1 MGALNIKDQNTI
13 LLASEGEKA
22 GKTSHAVS
30 YSRLPTHEQ
39 QLFPKIFAFDP
50 HEETDIAISPAAEFN
65 LRCVLHR
72 SRPQHASGKADLLP
86 FENASTMTALWDGL
100 ALPSSYLHLANGY
113 LSTAQSHEIQDGDE
127 GATGFALTVY
137 SLSKQGD
144 WSMALS
150 HNSHTRSTSV
160 FWSLQ
165 DGVDADT
172 LVNDLCDFQ
181 DYGWHPMLLPC
192 IMFASVLRMATE
204 RRQSI
209 KARLQTLEKTMA
221 RINTYSADS
230 NIAEV
235 FEQRH
240 FSQELKQLFELLQSC
255 RHDQGSRE
263 GRYDFWRSFHTVI
276 KNGFEYAKHFM
287 QAQRAHAARAQD
299 YESAFAQHEDLQE
312 WFTLTWIQLESIMA
326 RDQDHNTR
334 VDNVSD
340 MLYNLVQQRD
350 IRLQSRIARASQ
362 RDSQDMKFIALLGSV
377 FLPAS
382 LIATIFNVAEFVFI
396 EGAALFG
403 VYIGITIP
411 FVAVMLIL
419 CTTREELGSWFGKRI
434 HRRAGGASNENG
446 EKGHS

>member
-1 MGALNIKDQNTI
+1 MSRGIMTLKRLDKARESPSSIAAKLRERLLTTAARDGRFEYQRPEHHLVSKRRVHSTTDHYDIALR
-13 LLASEGEKA
+13 SEKA
-22 GKTSHAVS
+22 GKISHAVS

-39 QLFPKIFAFDP
+39 QLFPEIFAFDP
-50 HEETDIAISPAAEFN
+50 HEETDIAISPAAEFS

-263 GRYDFWRSFHTVI
+263 GRYGFWRSFHTVI

-299 YESAFAQHEDLQE
+299 YDSAFAQHADLQE

-340 MLYNLVQQRD
+340 MVGLNLWTICRV
-350 IRLQSRIARASQ
+350 
-362 RDSQDMKFIALLGSV
+362 
-377 FLPAS
+377 
-382 LIATIFNVAEFVFI
+382 LIHEPSKYAECI
-396 EGAALFG
+396 
-403 VYIGITIP
+403 
-411 FVAVMLIL
+411 
-419 CTTREELGSWFGKRI
+419 S
-434 HRRAGGASNENG
+434 
-446 EKGHS
+446 